1 MLFRQRHRHISL
13 AAVSVYGKAHTVPGG
28 VGIELG
34 IQGIHIRHGA
44 AVGGENNI
52 PDAQA
57 CGLGLPTWTSVTY
70 SPLGIR

>member
-57 CGLGLPTWTSVTY
+57 
-70 SPLGIR
+70 